1 MDKRYE
7 LGGAGRLDFAAA
19 GVHPGGADG
28 PQRHGHRPWGIKDR
42 GRQRRFAGPAQYAL
56 AKSYR
61 GKLGG
66 FGVSWCFSATA
77 PPSI

>member
-1 MDKRYE
+1 M
-7 LGGAGRLDFAAA
+7 A
-19 GVHPGGADG
+19 PTG

-66 FGVSWCFSATA
+66 VGVHGVFRHRATVNIIEKEA
-77 PPSI
+77 GQTTTSGFAIIAGG